1 MIFYSHTNKLQFNEK
16 GFELGLVSKVR
27 VFWNSEMANCVL
39 TERVK
44 RVVVLNKL
52 NFEWRTGT
60 EHEKSTSQKT
70 EENSEAFKNRV
81 SLLAQSRPPRITGL
95 KISTRRLTKSE
106 WFSEVASQKI
116 IL

>member
-70 EENSEAFKNRV
+70 EKKTRKRSRIVCHYLRKAGLPGLQGSR
-81 SLLAQSRPPRITGL
+81 LAL
-95 KISTRRLTKSE
+95 
-106 WFSEVASQKI
+106 ADSQNPSGFPK
-116 IL
+116 LPVKR